1 MQVRRKELTNER
13 RTRAWQN
20 CMVQDKR
27 LELLRRWQRDLN
39 PPCLPIPPILHISY
53 IQPANTAIVV
63 TLKTVSTMLSYTI
76 RLWRFLLTRS
86 TFLWSRSISSFLLSR
101 SNLYLHHASPDMKS
115 PRSILAP
122 PYIKSRSAENRFAP
136 IPERLIALKFFLPML
151 FYAFFPLIFIV
162 PVKVLKLPFFQH
174 FFRRYVN
181 VFPITTEYASCSVIF
196 V

>member
-1 MQVRRKELTNER
+1 MEVFILMQVRRKELTNER

-76 RLWRFLLTRS
+76 RLWRFLFARS

-115 PRSILAP
+115 PRSTFIP
-122 PYIKSRSAENRFAP
+122 PYQSH
-136 IPERLIALKFFLPML
+136 
-151 FYAFFPLIFIV
+151 
-162 PVKVLKLPFFQH
+162 VLLNAVYPH
-174 FFRRYVN
+174 L
-181 VFPITTEYASCSVIF
+181 
-196 V
+196 

>member
-1 MQVRRKELTNER
+1 MEVFILMQVRRKELTNER

-76 RLWRFLLTRS
+76 RLWRFLLARS

-122 PYIKSRSAENRFAP
+122 PYTNHGVQKTDSLPSQSGSSHPKSSCQPLSAS
-136 IPERLIALKFFLPML
+136 FFHLSL
-151 FYAFFPLIFIV
+151 V
-162 PVKVLKLPFFQH
+162 Q
-174 FFRRYVN
+174 
-181 VFPITTEYASCSVIF
+181 SQ
-196 V
+196 

>member
-27 LELLRRWQRDLN
+27 LELLRRRQRDLN
-39 PPCLPIPPILHISY
+39 PPCLPIPPILHIFY
-53 IQPANTAIVV
+53 IQPANTAIIV

-76 RLWRFLLTRS
+76 RLWRFLLARS

-115 PRSILAP
+115 PRSM
-122 PYIKSRSAENRFAP
+122 F
-136 IPERLIALKFFLPML
+136 IPLPN
-151 FYAFFPLIFIV
+151 IFIECHLPTTLTCGDLQTAYRILRWTHHV
-162 PVKVLKLPFFQH
+162 PLHPL
-174 FFRRYVN
+174 
-181 VFPITTEYASCSVIF
+181 SLL
-196 V
+196 

>member
-1 MQVRRKELTNER
+1 MEVFILMQVRRKELTNER

-76 RLWRFLLTRS
+76 RLWRFLLARS

-115 PRSILAP
+115 PRSILGSIGYSFFYEVVEIAGLEP
-122 PYIKSRSAENRFAP
+122 ATLCLQSR
-136 IPERLIALKFFLPML
+136 
-151 FYAFFPLIFIV
+151 
-162 PVKVLKLPFFQH
+162 
-174 FFRRYVN
+174 
-181 VFPITTEYASCSVIF
+181 CSPN
-196 V
+196 

>member
-1 MQVRRKELTNER
+1 MEVFILMQVRRKELTNER

-39 PPCLPIPPILHISY
+39 PPCLPILPILHISY

-76 RLWRFLLTRS
+76 RLWRFLLARS

-115 PRSILAP
+115 PRSTFIP
-122 PYIKSRSAENRFAP
+122 PYQSH
-136 IPERLIALKFFLPML
+136 
-151 FYAFFPLIFIV
+151 
-162 PVKVLKLPFFQH
+162 VLLNAVYPQL
-174 FFRRYVN
+174 
-181 VFPITTEYASCSVIF
+181 
-196 V
+196 

>member
-1 MQVRRKELTNER
+1 MEVFILMQVRRKELTNER

-76 RLWRFLLTRS
+76 RLWRFLLARS

-115 PRSILAP
+115 PRSTFTP
-122 PYIKSRSAENRFAP
+122 PYQSHVFIEC
-136 IPERLIALKFFLPML
+136 RLPTTLTCDDLRTVYRALRWTHHVPLHPFSLP
-151 FYAFFPLIFIV
+151 
-162 PVKVLKLPFFQH
+162 
-174 FFRRYVN
+174 
-181 VFPITTEYASCSVIF
+181 
-196 V
+196 

>member
-1 MQVRRKELTNER
+1 MEVFILMQVRRKELTNER

-53 IQPANTAIVV
+53 IQPANTAIIV

-76 RLWRFLLTRS
+76 RLWRFLLARS

-115 PRSILAP
+115 PRSMCTPSLPKPCFI
-122 PYIKSRSAENRFAP
+122 EC
-136 IPERLIALKFFLPML
+136 RLPTTLTCDDLRTVYRALRWTHHVLLHPFSLP
-151 FYAFFPLIFIV
+151 
-162 PVKVLKLPFFQH
+162 
-174 FFRRYVN
+174 
-181 VFPITTEYASCSVIF
+181 
-196 V
+196 

>member
-1 MQVRRKELTNER
+1 MEVFILMQVRRKELTNER

-76 RLWRFLLTRS
+76 RLWRFLLARS

-115 PRSILAP
+115 PRSMFTPPCQSHTRSIGYSFFYEVVEIAGLEPATLCLQSRCATSCAIAP
-122 PYIKSRSAENRFAP
+122 
-136 IPERLIALKFFLPML
+136 
-151 FYAFFPLIFIV
+151 
-162 PVKVLKLPFFQH
+162 
-174 FFRRYVN
+174 
-181 VFPITTEYASCSVIF
+181 
-196 V
+196 

>member
-20 CMVQDKR
+20 CLVQDKR
-27 LELLRRWQRDLN
+27 LELLRRRQRDLN
-39 PPCLPIPPILHISY
+39 PPCLPIPPILHIFY
-53 IQPANTAIVV
+53 IQPANTAIIV

-115 PRSILAP
+115 PRSMSIPLP
-122 PYIKSRSAENRFAP
+122 NIFYRMPSTHNSNVRRFANCLQNSSMDTP
-136 IPERLIALKFFLPML
+136 CALASAFIAVNWSLYFLTI
-151 FYAFFPLIFIV
+151 FSTARKCPLS
-162 PVKVLKLPFFQH
+162 LG
-174 FFRRYVN
+174 
-181 VFPITTEYASCSVIF
+181 
-196 V
+196 

>member
-1 MQVRRKELTNER
+1 MEVFILMQVRRKELTNER

-76 RLWRFLLTRS
+76 RLWRFLLARS
-86 TFLWSRSISSFLLSR
+86 TFLWTSLPKSCFIECRLPTTLTCDDLRTVYRVLRWIHHVP
-101 SNLYLHHASPDMKS
+101 LHPFS
-115 PRSILAP
+115 
-122 PYIKSRSAENRFAP
+122 
-136 IPERLIALKFFLPML
+136 LP
-151 FYAFFPLIFIV
+151 
-162 PVKVLKLPFFQH
+162 
-174 FFRRYVN
+174 
-181 VFPITTEYASCSVIF
+181 
-196 V
+196 

>member
-1 MQVRRKELTNER
+1 MEVFILMQVRRKELTNER

-76 RLWRFLLTRS
+76 RLWRFLLARS

-115 PRSILAP
+115 PSLDETVLSIQRRGAERP
-122 PYIKSRSAENRFAP
+122 HGNTGGSVRDDPIKINR
-136 IPERLIALKFFLPML
+136 
-151 FYAFFPLIFIV
+151 IFS
-162 PVKVLKLPFFQH
+162 K
-174 FFRRYVN
+174 
-181 VFPITTEYASCSVIF
+181 SC
-196 V
+196 

>member
-27 LELLRRWQRDLN
+27 LELLRRRQRDLN

-63 TLKTVSTMLSYTI
+63 TLKMVSTMLSYTI
-76 RLWRFLLTRS
+76 RLWKSLLARS

-115 PRSILAP
+115 PRSMFIP
-122 PYIKSRSAENRFAP
+122 PYQSHFIECH
-136 IPERLIALKFFLPML
+136 LPTTL
-151 FYAFFPLIFIV
+151 TCGDLHTVYRVLRWTHHVPLH
-162 PVKVLKLPFFQH
+162 PLSLP
-174 FFRRYVN
+174 
-181 VFPITTEYASCSVIF
+181 
-196 V
+196 